1 MCGIAGYF
9 GKKKLNQKQI
19 KTILSIMKNRG
30 PDASDYSYFKI
41 NNKNLYLFH
50 SRLKIIDL
58 KNRSNQP
65 FEKHDKIIIYN
76 GEIYNF
82 QELRKI
88 LINKGYIFRTK
99 SDTEVIISGYDYF
112 GKKIF
117 SKLNGMWSI
126 IIFDKKKKKLI
137 FSRDIF
143 GEKPLYIYS
152 YKKELVLGSEIK
164 FLEKIKN
171 SKFKPNIDKIKKTFI
186 LGYKSI
192 FHDNETFCKE
202 IKIFPNGYT
211 SILNLK
217 TNKIK
222 EFKYWRLPRVT
233 KFDNN
238 FIEAKKII
246 KKKIIKSV
254 KRKFISDVPCG
265 VSLSGGIDSS
275 IIAGLVKKN
284 LKYQKVKFF
293 SLIDKGVYD
302 ESDLISKTEKFLKI
316 KVNKITINYN
326 NFLDKLRD
334 LIEYYDSPI
343 STITYFIQS
352 QLIQKVRRQ
361 GVKVLLGGTGAD
373 EQFTGYYDHFLQ
385 HYQDLKNN
393 NKKKKFEENW
403 KNSVLPFIRNKN
415 LQKINFYDEKKN
427 QYKNIFQS
435 NIHNLTYLKFN
446 KKFEVKEKK
455 YCKNRLKNRMLNE
468 LFHEITPITLNH
480 EDLNCMKYSIENRSP
495 FLDKEII
502 NYSQKLDNSILI
514 NGSRQKVL
522 LRETFKKYLHPEV
535 YNFKQ
540 KVGFNAS
547 LYYFLKNENK
557 NKLEKFF
564 YEKSEISKLVNMK
577 LLYKNIK
584 LCRISSDFAKF
595 LFQVISI
602 KIFLDYRR
610 QNK

>member
-9 GKKKLNQKQI
+9 GKKKLNLKQI
-19 KTILSIMKNRG
+19 KTILSSMKNRG
-30 PDASDYSYFKI
+30 PDASNYLHFKV

-50 SRLKIIDL
+50 TRLKIIDL

-65 FEKHDKIIIYN
+65 FEKHNKTIIYN

-82 QELRKI
+82 QELKKT
-88 LINKGYIFRTK
+88 LIHKGYVFRTK
-99 SDTEVIISGYDYF
+99 SDTEVIISGYDYY

-117 SKLNGMWSI
+117 SKLSGMWSVV
-126 IIFDKKKKKLI
+126 IFDKKKNKLI

-143 GEKPLYIYS
+143 GEKPLYVYTH
-152 YKKELVLGSEIK
+152 KKELLFGSEIK
-164 FLEKIKN
+164 FLEKIINK
-171 SKFKPNIDKIKKTFI
+171 KFKPNIDKIKKTFT

-192 FHDNETFCKE
+192 FHDNDTFCREVKM
-202 IKIFPNGYT
+202 FPNGYT
-211 SILNLK
+211 SILDLQ
-217 TNKIK
+217 TSKIK
-222 EFKYWRLPRVT
+222 KYKYWKLPKVS
-233 KFDNN
+233 KFNN
-238 FIEAKKII
+238 NLILAKKII

-275 IIAGLVKKN
+275 IIAGLVKKE
-284 LKYQKVKFF
+284 LKYKKVKFF
-293 SLIDKGVYD
+293 SLIDKGIYN
-302 ESDLISKTEKFLKI
+302 EGDLIKKTEKFLNI
-316 KVNKITINYN
+316 RVNKISINYD
-326 NFLDKLRD
+326 NFLNKLRD
-334 LIEYYDSPI
+334 LIRYYDSPI

-352 QLIQKVRRQ
+352 QLIQKVRKQR
-361 GVKVLLGGTGAD
+361 VKVLLGGTGAD

-393 NKKKKFEENW
+393 KIKNEFEDDW
-403 KNSVLPFIRNKN
+403 KNSILPFIRNKN
-415 LQKINFYDEKKN
+415 LRKINFYDEKRN
-427 QYKNIFQS
+427 QYKNIFPS

-446 KKFEVKEKK
+446 KKIRIKEKR
-455 YCKNRLKNRMLNE
+455 YSKNRLKNRMLNE

-480 EDLNCMKYSIENRSP
+480 EDLNCMKHSIENRSP
-495 FLDKEII
+495 FLDKEIVH
-502 NYSQKLDNSILI
+502 YTQKLDNSILI

-522 LRETFKKYLHPEV
+522 LRETFKNYLHPDV

-547 LYYFLKNENK
+547 LYYFLKKENK
-557 NKLEKFF
+557 NKLKKFF

-584 LCRISSDFAKF
+584 QCKISADFAKF

-602 KIFLDYRR
+602 KIFLDYKR
-610 QNK
+610 

>member
-1 MCGIAGYF
+1 
-9 GKKKLNQKQI
+9 
-19 KTILSIMKNRG
+19 MKNRG
-30 PDASDYSYFKI
+30 PDASNYLHFKV

-50 SRLKIIDL
+50 TRLKIIDL

-65 FEKHDKIIIYN
+65 FEKHNKTIIYN

-82 QELRKI
+82 QELKKT
-88 LINKGYIFRTK
+88 LIHKGYVFRTK
-99 SDTEVIISGYDYF
+99 SDTEVIISGYDYY

-117 SKLNGMWSI
+117 SKLSGMWSVV
-126 IIFDKKKKKLI
+126 IFDKKKNKLI

-143 GEKPLYIYS
+143 GEKPLYVHTH
-152 YKKELVLGSEIK
+152 KKELLFGSEIK
-164 FLEKIKN
+164 FLEKIINK
-171 SKFKPNIDKIKKTFI
+171 KFKPNIDKIKKTFT

-192 FHDNETFCKE
+192 FHDNDTFCKE
-202 IKIFPNGYT
+202 VKMFPNGYT
-211 SILNLK
+211 SILDLQ
-217 TNKIK
+217 TSKIK
-222 EFKYWRLPRVT
+222 KYKYWKLPKVS
-233 KFDNN
+233 KFNN
-238 FIEAKKII
+238 NLILAKKII

-275 IIAGLVKKN
+275 IIAGLVKKE
-284 LKYQKVKFF
+284 LKYKKVKFF
-293 SLIDKGVYD
+293 SLIDKGIYN
-302 ESDLISKTEKFLKI
+302 EGDLIKKTEKFLNI
-316 KVNKITINYN
+316 RVNKISINYD
-326 NFLDKLRD
+326 NFLNRLRD
-334 LIEYYDSPI
+334 LIRYYDSPI

-352 QLIQKVRRQ
+352 QLIQKVRKQR
-361 GVKVLLGGTGAD
+361 VKVLLGGTGAD

-393 NKKKKFEENW
+393 KIKNEFEDDW
-403 KNSVLPFIRNKN
+403 KNSILPFIRNKN
-415 LQKINFYDEKKN
+415 LRKINFYDEKRN
-427 QYKNIFQS
+427 QYKNIFPS

-446 KKFEVKEKK
+446 KKIRIKEKR
-455 YCKNRLKNRMLNE
+455 YSKNRLKNRMLNE

-480 EDLNCMKYSIENRSP
+480 EDLNCMKHSIENRSP
-495 FLDKEII
+495 FLDKEIVH
-502 NYSQKLDNSILI
+502 YTQKLDNSILI

-522 LRETFKKYLHPEV
+522 LRETFKNYLHPDV

-547 LYYFLKNENK
+547 LYYFLKKENK
-557 NKLEKFF
+557 NKLKKFF

-584 LCRISSDFAKF
+584 QCKISADFAKF

-602 KIFLDYRR
+602 KIFLDYKR
-610 QNK
+610 